1 MKKKISFE
9 TKVDAQH
16 AIYRVMLLLAYTRQC
31 HIFFF
36 RGDRQKY
43 EWIFFCLKWHKLF
56 LRRISGSL
64 FYLSVCG
71 NFPLKKKIS
80 GRNDFGYIIVP
91 QSAPRCV
98 RILSAECKNRKQ
110 NNQRKHRRQIPFS
123 IALTGKFNTFCW
135 QSSLIP
141 PTDLFN
147 IFVITSSG
155 QEERERQK
163 TKCKCEIWIA
173 NVTPLPAGYNSTN
186 LFTCHILLPFRLCSE
201 NLFSIKPY
209 DISRKNIHCSPL
221 IGLSGR

>member
-1 MKKKISFE
+1 MARVKKKISFE

-71 NFPLKKKIS
+71 NFPLKKRIS

-155 QEERERQK
+155 QEEREN
-163 TKCKCEIWIA
+163 E
-173 NVTPLPAGYNSTN
+173 V
-186 LFTCHILLPFRLCSE
+186 
-201 NLFSIKPY
+201 
-209 DISRKNIHCSPL
+209 
-221 IGLSGR
+221 

>member
-1 MKKKISFE
+1 
-9 TKVDAQH
+9 
-16 AIYRVMLLLAYTRQC
+16 MLLLAYTRQC

-36 RGDRQKY
+36 AGTDKSMNEFSFAWNGTNYFCVALAVLFFIYRFV
-43 EWIFFCLKWHKLF
+43 EIFHW
-56 LRRISGSL
+56 
-64 FYLSVCG
+64 
-71 NFPLKKKIS
+71 KKIS
-80 GRNDFGYIIVP
+80 GWNDFGYIIVP